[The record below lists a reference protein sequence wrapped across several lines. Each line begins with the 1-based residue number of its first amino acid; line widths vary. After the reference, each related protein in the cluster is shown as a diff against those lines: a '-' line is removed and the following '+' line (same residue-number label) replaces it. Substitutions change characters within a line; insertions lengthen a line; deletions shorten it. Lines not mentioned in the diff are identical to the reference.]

1 MQLLHLPR
9 VLLLV
14 RFQGLIDFLTLVN
27 GVLLVVLDLL
37 VDVLELLLQQAF
49 GLVPEAHH
57 LLEFFVYLLDLIVDS
72 FHFQVVLLSCFVHYL
87 INLKIFLRIL

>member
-37 VDVLELLLQQAF
+37 VDVLELLLQ
-49 GLVPEAHH
+49 
-57 LLEFFVYLLDLIVDS
+57 
-72 FHFQVVLLSCFVHYL
+72 
-87 INLKIFLRIL
+87 

>member
-1 MQLLHLPR
+1 MQLLHLPS

-27 GVLLVVLDLL
+27 GVLLVVLNLL

-57 LLEFFVYLLDLIVDS
+57 LLELFVYLLDLIVDS

-87 INLKIFLRIL
+87 INLKIYF